1 MNDRK
6 VFRDPIYK
14 LISFHKE
21 KEKTIIDLINTPEV
35 QRLKR
40 IRQLGFTYYT
50 FPTGV
55 HDRFSHSL
63 GVSFLAGRMIDSLN
77 IQDPIILDN
86 SVEGRK
92 VELTRDQLRLL
103 VQIAGLL
110 HDIGHGPFSHAFEKI
125 SGTKHEDLTA
135 EIIRTSGTGVNKI
148 LSQISDELIRDNIS
162 DWLIDIYKGVFT
174 PSWIKEIISSQL
186 DADRLDYLLRDSYM
200 CGVKY
205 AAFDLE
211 WLLSNLELNRVP
223 TMNDPNLLRLS
234 INGEKGIHAVESFIV
249 SRYHMYEQ
257 VYYHK
262 TTRGFEKLLQKIFE
276 RVNELKSDG
285 KSVPS
290 IDPTFESFIKDKQ
303 IVNFLILDDFY
314 MLTLINLWARSSGD
328 EILKNLCRFLI
339 DREPYKMFKTESN
352 KQLFSKAQYDKIV
365 AILNEKFKYYFFED
379 DYKDNPYNDTYL
391 LGRSSPEKAE
401 QIWLK
406 NKEGKMVELSTSS
419 PIIKSITNEDFNKYR
434 AYIHREFY
442 SQVKNL

>member
-1 MNDRK
+1 MNDHK
-6 VFRDPIYK
+6 VFRDPIFK
-14 LISFHKE
+14 LISFHKV
-21 KEKTIIDLINTPEV
+21 KEKTIIDLINAPEI

-63 GVSFLAGRMIDSLN
+63 GVSFLAGRMIEALN
-77 IQDPIILDN
+77 LNELITIDN
-86 SVEGRK
+86 SVKGGK
-92 VELTRDQLRLL
+92 VQITKDQLKLL

-125 SGTKHEDLTA
+125 SGTNHEDLTV
-135 EIIRTSGTGVNKI
+135 EIIKTPGTGVNRI
-148 LSQISDELIRDNIS
+148 LGQITDELLRTNIIN
-162 DWLIDIYKGVFT
+162 WLIDIYKGVFT

-186 DADRLDYLLRDSYM
+186 DADRLDYLLRDAYM

-211 WLLSNLELNRVP
+211 WLLSNLELNEIRSV
-223 TMNDPNLLRLS
+223 NDQNVLRLS
-234 INGEKGIHAVESFIV
+234 INGEKGIHSVESFIV

-276 RVNELKSDG
+276 RAQELQRTG
-285 KSVPS
+285 KSQLS
-290 IDPTFESFIKDKQ
+290 IDPTFDRFIKEKKIFD
-303 IVNFLILDDFY
+303 FLILDDFY
-314 MLTLINLWARSSGD
+314 MLTLINLWARSSED
-328 EILKNLCRFLI
+328 EILKNICRFLI
-339 DREPYKMFKTESN
+339 DREPYKMFKAVSN
-352 KQLFSKAQYDKIV
+352 KQLFTKEHYNKIED
-365 AILNEKFKYYFFED
+365 ILKEKVQYYFFED
-379 DYKDNPYNDTYL
+379 DYKDNPYKDTYL
-391 LGRSSPEKAE
+391 LGKSSPEKAE

-406 NKEGKMVELSTSS
+406 NKKGEMVELSTAS

-434 AYIHREFY
+434 AYIHRDY
-442 SQVKNL
+442 YLQVKDL